1 MGITKQQSW
10 VEDLTIKDGI
20 LIYEKSGS
28 VGRYRIP
35 LNGIDTVVVQ
45 QFEPD
50 FATVIILSRS
60 EELLRFE
67 REAEEAE
74 AIQSFILERLK

>member
-1 MGITKQQSW
+1 MGKVRRSW
-10 VEDLTIKDGI
+10 AEDLNIKNGM
-20 LIYEKSGS
+20 LIYEKLGS

-35 LNGIDTVVVQ
+35 LSGIDTVVVKQ
-45 QFEPD
+45 LEPD
-50 FATVIILSRS
+50 SATVIIMARS

-74 AIQSFILERLK
+74 AIQNFILDCLK